1 MLQHIECIS
10 SSSIFHCAVF
20 YDDLFSF
27 DLERRRW
34 FALRLKKAAGSGGR
48 RRKKKDEIEVEEDG
62 SANESD
68 EDTGK
73 DEEAV
78 SSGWDFDKLR
88 HDMFAFIDGNGNIVY
103 EKIEEDYDTD
113 HKAPQDATTLDT
125 EAESDPESLARVDLG
140 TAANENKPKPSD
152 AKQSKIIQS
161 SALMKVD
168 SKGMPTSVARQ
179 TPLPRINCATA
190 VKGNTLYIYG
200 GESAPK

>member
-1 MLQHIECIS
+1 
-10 SSSIFHCAVF
+10 VF

-48 RRKKKDEIEVEEDG
+48 RRKKKDEIEVEEKG

-73 DEEAV
+73 DGEAV

-88 HDMFAFIDGNGNIVY
+88 HDMFAFIDANGNIVY
-103 EKIEEDYDTD
+103 EKIEDDDDTD
-113 HKAPQDATTLDT
+113 NKTPQDAITLDT
-125 EAESDPESLARVDLG
+125 EVESGPESIARVDLG
-140 TAANENKPKPSD
+140 VAANENQSKPSD
-152 AKQSKIIQS
+152 AKKSKTIQS
-161 SALMKVD
+161 SAVMKVD

-200 GESAPK
+200 GECCFPQNASGDTC